1 MPQNETINYPRSRPE
16 AKNTGVSIVVR
27 LPREVAMIWELK
39 DKGVVRPRELP
50 DHIERRLRFAI
61 ARFQGRVEKVLVFLH
76 DHNGPKGGIDKVCRI
91 LVKTRGC
98 GSVIAAV
105 VDSDWFVA
113 VDRATTRIGHSLGR
127 HIERIRE
134 QTGSRLHGLRGVSQA

>member
-1 MPQNETINYPRSRPE
+1 
-16 AKNTGVSIVVR
+16 
-27 LPREVAMIWELK
+27 MIWELK

-50 DHIERRLRFAI
+50 DHIERRLRFAL
-61 ARFQGRVEKVLVFLH
+61 ARFQGRVEKVFVFLH

-134 QTGSRLHGLRGVSQA
+134 QTGSRVHGLRRVSQA